1 MSDSSSARAIVI
13 GAGLAG
19 LACAADLAAAGLAV
33 QVLEASDAAG
43 GRMRTDQRAGFLLD
57 RGFQVFNTSYPQVRR
72 RLSLPALQLCPF
84 TPGMLLHT
92 SEGRVRFA
100 DPTRR
105 PGHTADVLRGRLC
118 GPRDLAA
125 LGVLSARDMLLPARL
140 IKRGPDR
147 STMAA
152 LPRGGRPPQAR
163 GAVRGHRPPAGS
175 TWRRTPLMVPCPP

>member
-1 MSDSSSARAIVI
+1 MSGSSSARASVI
-13 GAGLAG
+13 GAGLVG

-57 RGFQVFNTSYPQVRR
+57 RGFQVSRQ
-72 RLSLPALQLCPF
+72 
-84 TPGMLLHT
+84 
-92 SEGRVRFA
+92 
-100 DPTRR
+100 
-105 PGHTADVLRGRLC
+105 TADVLRGRLG

-125 LGVLSARDMLLPARL
+125 LGVLSARDMLVPARL

-152 LPRGGRPPQAR
+152 LAAAGICGELTERFFRPFLAGVFLEDELATSSRFFHLAQHAARHAVPATARHPGR
-163 GAVRGHRPPAGS
+163 S
-175 TWRRTPLMVPCPP
+175 